1 MKPKQTTTKPKGDAP
16 MQKNIDI
23 TALIETYHLTEEK
36 LKHMTL
42 LEAIQLLDQKDSN
55 DKQKAIQE
63 RKNDPNYLKDL
74 KTYFRPYSALCSI
87 WPEETVQKV
96 CIEELS
102 PHDITGEHKMVIPK
116 GDPLYNPPKLY
127 GMEYI
132 KTAYTFVNNGD
143 DFIHRNCYIYK
154 CANPHQGSRH
164 GTIILRLLYETWP
177 QLKPFAFSAYEM
189 TNLES
194 YEIYTKSHLFVPF
207 LALIK
212 GDTEAIR
219 KRNRDYAKSYNNGF
233 FTPKNIETLLK
244 SKETKQFF
252 QTIETMD
259 RKGICV

>member
-1 MKPKQTTTKPKGDAP
+1 MR
-16 MQKNIDI
+16 KNIDI
-23 TALIETYHLTEEK
+23 TTLKKTYHLTEEE

-74 KTYFRPYSALCSI
+74 KTYFRPYQALCSI

-102 PHDITGEHKMVIPK
+102 LHDITREHKMVIPERQ
-116 GDPLYNPPKLY
+116 PLHNPPKLH

-132 KTAYTFVNNGD
+132 KTTYAFVNDGD
-143 DFIHRNCYIYK
+143 DLVHRNCHIYK
-154 CANPHQGSRH
+154 CTNPYQGTHH
-164 GTIILRLLYETWP
+164 GTVVLRLLYETWP
-177 QLKPFAFSAYEM
+177 QLKPFEFSAYEM

-194 YEIYTKSHLFVPF
+194 YELYTKSHLFVPF

-212 GDTEAIR
+212 GDTETIQ

-233 FTPKNIETLLK
+233 FTPENIEKLLENE
-244 SKETKQFF
+244 ETKQLF
-252 QTIETMD
+252 QIIKTLD
-259 RKGICV
+259 RKGICI